1 MPIRKI
7 RIQGGYFSRRLSISM
22 IFSKRNHSL
31 SFLNLRRNDFFVALL
46 RTALLLWK
54 LLKKYFQDS
63 LKNKNEQK
71 DRTENR

>member
-1 MPIRKI
+1 
-7 RIQGGYFSRRLSISM
+7 M